1 MRVVRHWNKHLR
13 EVVETLTLGVFKTR
27 LDSALSNLITQWEV
41 FLLMVR
47 GQGQIVFIGPSK
59 INYSVILFSN
69 AQCQDKKQ
77 WAQSVTQK
85 VPSNHQEVFL
95 YCMGHQALAH
105 VAQRG
110 SFLEISK
117 RCLDMSL
124 GILLWVSQ
132 PKQELGQ
139 MDPEIPSNVNQSGIL
154 QTCSSRKINYGLIRM
169 LKFQHS
175 ISELLG
181 HFEAVTQFRL

>member
-1 MRVVRHWNKHLR
+1 
-13 EVVETLTLGVFKTR
+13 
-27 LDSALSNLITQWEV
+27 
-41 FLLMVR
+41 
-47 GQGQIVFIGPSK
+47 
-59 INYSVILFSN
+59 
-69 AQCQDKKQ
+69 
-77 WAQSVTQK
+77 
-85 VPSNHQEVFL
+85 
-95 YCMGHQALAH
+95 
-105 VAQRG
+105 
-110 SFLEISK
+110 
-117 RCLDMSL
+117 MSL